1 MKVFAIGDLHL
12 SFAKEKPMDL
22 FGNNWADH
30 PERIRSAW
38 TKLVGD
44 EDLVLIPGDISW
56 AMRLEDALPDL
67 SFIDSLPGQKLLLR
81 GNHDYW
87 WSSPTKIRSV
97 LPSSVRILQNESF
110 RAGTISISGTRLW
123 TAPGSKGFG
132 EDDEKIYARELGRLK
147 LSLDA
152 AGNDGRK
159 LVMTHYPPFSDKS
172 GPTPVTEML
181 EAYGVSVC
189 VYGHLH
195 GAAHRLAFEGEKNGV
210 LYRLVSSDYLGFSP
224 AEILDLPGIR
234 I

>member
-12 SFAKEKPMDL
+12 SFAMEKPMDL
-22 FGNNWADH
+22 FGNNWAGH

-38 TKLVGD
+38 TKTVRD

-56 AMRLEDALPDL
+56 AMHLEDALPDL
-67 SFIDSLPGQKLLLR
+67 LFIDALPGQKLLLR

-97 LPSSVRILQNESF
+97 LPPSIRILQNESL
-110 RAGTISISGTRLW
+110 RAGPVAISGTRLW

-132 EDDEKIYARELGRLK
+132 EEDEKIYAREIGRLK

-152 AGNDGRK
+152 AGNCETK

-172 GPTPVTEML
+172 GPTPATEML
-181 EAYGVSVC
+181 ERYGVSVC

-210 LYRLVSSDYLGFSP
+210 SYRLVSSDYLDFAP
-224 AEILDLPGIR
+224 AEILDLPDVR